1 MDTVPT
7 APTSSFLPK
16 RRADRRVGLHDLVRE
31 MATDWVTNNGPRDVG
46 GMLLARLRRLLSARR
61 VHFTELSG
69 PSPLRLAQPVRT
81 HDHIAFAVPTTN
93 TNRRVLL
100 EASFDAMGADDWSC
114 QP

>member
-46 GMLLARLRRLLSARR
+46 AMLL
-61 VHFTELSG
+61 
-69 PSPLRLAQPVRT
+69 P
-81 HDHIAFAVPTTN
+81 
-93 TNRRVLL
+93 
-100 EASFDAMGADDWSC
+100 
-114 QP
+114 